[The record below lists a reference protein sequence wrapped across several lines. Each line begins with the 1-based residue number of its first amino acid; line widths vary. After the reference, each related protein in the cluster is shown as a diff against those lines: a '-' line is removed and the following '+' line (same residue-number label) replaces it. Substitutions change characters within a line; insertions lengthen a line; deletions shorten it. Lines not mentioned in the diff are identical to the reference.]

1 MACWSHQGVTDPT
14 VDDRC
19 MRRCD
24 YIVVDCS
31 LIGSGENMKLTDKTG
46 KLVHDV
52 KFLYGTR
59 TYKMEGRSGFGP
71 LSDP

>member
-1 MACWSHQGVTDPT
+1 
-14 VDDRC
+14 